1 MNDTSLIL
9 HLLVILRL
17 LQKNENLLLQTTSV
31 RIIITNCDSGRGNVL
46 LQFVIGALLQIIASV
61 SILSRKFRHKKGLAW
76 LFSPSV
82 LNQPPE
88 HKQVTNNKSQHDAF
102 LRLGLK

>member
-31 RIIITNCDSGRGNVL
+31 RIIITNCYSGRGNVL

-61 SILSRKFRHKKGLAW
+61 I
-76 LFSPSV
+76 
-82 LNQPPE
+82 
-88 HKQVTNNKSQHDAF
+88 
-102 LRLGLK
+102 